1 MTILANI
8 LNKFITRLCKTVH
21 CFLKSLWMILE
32 ENQSRIFW
40 GTSLCSYLPLFRLQS
55 PSTRQPCLWYE
66 KILLLHEPRQETV
79 THSSLAAYRS
89 PCQLNTVGKF
99 LLTLATPASWFLDV
113 RRTAWVHRVL
123 FTCTFECHLLATGHH
138 FLCRSLAA
146 EDFTTVTDVTSFNV
160 SSHGRQLPATP
171 TTQQPLDKNEHQ
183 HWSAS
188 SE

>member
-1 MTILANI
+1 M
-8 LNKFITRLCKTVH
+8 H

-40 GTSLCSYLPLFRLQS
+40 GTSLLVPPAVP
-55 PSTRQPCLWYE
+55 PSITFHKAAMAVWYE

-89 PCQLNTVGKF
+89 PCQLDTVGKF
-99 LLTLATPASWFLDV
+99 LLSLAMPASWFSDV
-113 RRTAWVHRVL
+113 QRTGVHRVL
-123 FTCTFECHLLATGHH
+123 FTCTFECHLLATRHH
-138 FLCRSLAA
+138 FLCCSLAA

-160 SSHGRQLPATP
+160 PSHGRQLPAAP
-171 TTQQPLDKNEHQ
+171 TTQQPLDKNQHQ